1 MLLPAYDINGRL
13 YYPQYE
19 EAPSSRS
26 IANLP
31 DRARR
36 ATTRTK
42 SPCIEDTFYS
52 YALRKQEEAL
62 MGVKPRR
69 PSLKVTSNIIPPSTA
84 PIPKWTGKSDAEKR
98 NRKSGRGDM
107 ERSCG
112 RDIVG
117 GVQKPKE
124 SALSHCHDV
133 SSSLEHNH
141 SHADIRCLSVKRNL
155 SIYHRSAMHDSSSV
169 AGSCYCI
176 RLLCV
181 HGYRHTGL
189 HAWLRLSSSF
199 DSTFLVQDGQAVLF
213 QHQH

>member
-42 SPCIEDTFYS
+42 SPCIEDTFYT

-62 MGVKPRR
+62 MDVKPRR
-69 PSLKVTSNIIPPSTA
+69 PSLKVTSKIVPPATA
-84 PIPKWTGKSDAEKR
+84 PIPKWTGKSDGEKR
-98 NRKSGRGDM
+98 SKSGGGGV

-117 GVQKPKE
+117 HGQKPKE
-124 SALSHCHDV
+124 SALSHCLDV
-133 SSSLEHNH
+133 SRVVGKRSSTLT
-141 SHADIRCLSVKRNL
+141 SDV
-155 SIYHRSAMHDSSSV
+155 
-169 AGSCYCI
+169 
-176 RLLCV
+176 
-181 HGYRHTGL
+181 
-189 HAWLRLSSSF
+189 F
-199 DSTFLVQDGQAVLF
+199 
-213 QHQH
+213 